1 MFDSNAPGAERIT
14 APTWDQVSNGVLSV
28 SVTIN
33 GRSANIAGPNG
44 YLQTWNAGDGN
55 LGHTEFDAFA
65 RNVNADGNSDF
76 VSFAFPSLA
85 LPTSLQVLSAASPA
99 TAVQTVNWPAIAPV
113 ARRSG
118 STWAGM
124 IANRDAAQAVA
135 SDLLNT
141 IEFKSW
147 DKLP

>member
-33 GRSANIAGPNG
+33 DRSANIAGPNG

-85 LPTSLQVLSAASPA
+85 LPTSLASSFSSV
-99 TAVQTVNWPAIAPV
+99 TGY
-113 ARRSG
+113 SG
-118 STWAGM
+118 SDGELGFNSNGGSYKF
-124 IANRDAAQAVA
+124 IR
-135 SDLLNT
+135 
-141 IEFKSW
+141 I
-147 DKLP
+147 